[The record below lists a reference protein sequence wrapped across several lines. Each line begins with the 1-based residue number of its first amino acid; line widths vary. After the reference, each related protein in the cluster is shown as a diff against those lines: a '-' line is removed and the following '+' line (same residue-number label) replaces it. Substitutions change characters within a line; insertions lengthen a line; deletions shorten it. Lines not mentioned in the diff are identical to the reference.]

1 MKKYN
6 DIIEEIKAIPRPE
19 DVFERENR
27 HKAEYAEANHDWE
40 KMKEIAEKHDK
51 EYKAEALRAAR
62 KKILD
67 HNARIALLLEYF
79 PIIIEVLN
87 KYAGK
92 RIGEKTKDKI
102 REEINE
108 RTGVSVW
115 IEDNYSRGKITIYH
129 RNNFLVN
136 NEIILYAKKID
147 NENNFY
153 HVYNEE
159 GKLNT
164 LSADMFDY
172 DRTDKYIEDIDGYI
186 NRKMQEL
193 SEVNAAIKAL
203 TEKIRAYDSDLPA
216 GFKRI
221 DYAISDNNR
230 LF

>member
-19 DVFERENR
+19 DVFEREKR
-27 HKAEYAEANHDWE
+27 YKAEYAAANHDPG
-40 KMKEIAEKHDK
+40 KIIEIGKRHDA
-51 EYKAEALRAAR
+51 EYKAEELNKAR
-62 KKILD
+62 KKVLD

-79 PIIIEVLN
+79 PIIIDTLN

-92 RIGEKTKDKI
+92 RVGEKTEAKI
-102 REEINE
+102 RDEINE
-108 RTGVSVW
+108 KTGVSVYF
-115 IEDNYSRGKITIYH
+115 ENNYGRGKITIYH
-129 RNNFLVN
+129 RNNYLVN
-136 NEIILYAKKID
+136 NEITLYARKAESD
-147 NENNFY
+147 FY
-153 HVYNEE
+153 RIYNED
-159 GKLNT
+159 GKLNA
-164 LSADMFDY
+164 LNADMFDY
-172 DRTDKYIEDIDGYI
+172 DHSDRYIEDIDGYI

>member
-27 HKAEYAEANHDWE
+27 HKAEYAEANHDWK

-79 PIIIEVLN
+79 PIIIDVLN

-92 RIGEKTKDKI
+92 RVGEKTEAKI
-102 REEINE
+102 RDEISE
-108 RTGVSVW
+108 KTRVSVYF
-115 IEDNYSRGKITIYH
+115 ENNYGRGKITIYH
-129 RNNFLVN
+129 RNNYLVN
-136 NEIILYAKKID
+136 NEITLYARKAESD
-147 NENNFY
+147 FY
-153 HVYNEE
+153 RIYNEE

-172 DRTDKYIEDIDGYI
+172 DRTDEYIEDIDGYI

-221 DYAISDNNR
+221 DYVMSDNNR

>member
-27 HKAEYAEANHDWE
+27 HKAEYAEANHDWK

-67 HNARIALLLEYF
+67 HNARIALLVEYF

-92 RIGEKTKDKI
+92 RVGEKTEAKI
-102 REEINE
+102 RDEISE
-108 RTGVSVW
+108 KTGVSVYF
-115 IEDNYSRGKITIYH
+115 ENNYGRGKITIYH
-129 RNNFLVN
+129 RNNYLVN
-136 NEIILYAKKID
+136 NEITLYAKKAESD
-147 NENNFY
+147 FY
-153 HVYNEE
+153 RIYNED
-159 GKLNT
+159 GKLNA
-164 LSADMFDY
+164 LNADMFDY
-172 DRTDKYIEDIDGYI
+172 DHSDRYIEDIDGYI

>member
-62 KKILD
+62 KKVLD

-79 PIIIEVLN
+79 PIIIDTLN

-92 RIGEKTKDKI
+92 RVGEKTEAKI
-102 REEINE
+102 RNEINE
-108 RTGVSVW
+108 KTGVSVYF
-115 IEDNYSRGKITIYH
+115 ENNYGRGKITIYY
-129 RNNFLVN
+129 RNNYLVN
-136 NEIILYAKKID
+136 NEITLYARKAESD
-147 NENNFY
+147 FY
-153 HVYNEE
+153 RIYNEE

-221 DYAISDNNR
+221 DYVMSDNNR

>member
-6 DIIEEIKAIPRPE
+6 DIIEEIKAIPRLE

-67 HNARIALLLEYF
+67 HNARIALLVEYF

-129 RNNFLVN
+129 RNNYLVN
-136 NEIILYAKKID
+136 NEITLYARKAESD
-147 NENNFY
+147 FY
-153 HVYNEE
+153 RIYNEE